1 MPGGFAARTS
11 KQKSTMKTKLLYSL
25 LALFIGFSLTS
36 CSDEEEYA
44 SSKDVLISDSNVV
57 TGTAEVNATS
67 AKFNGSVS
75 GLESQA
81 ASAYETGFLYGFAQ
95 DNLSEKVIATGE
107 AAAFQ
112 ASVSGTTGQTIYYQA
127 YVTLQGKVTYKGE
140 VLSAVLTNAKA
151 ITGGSELA
159 GNGAKLSATFA
170 ENAGCNAVGIIV
182 SGDANAEKAKLNGV
196 KFAGESESAATATVD
211 GLLPGKTYYYTAYI
225 DLGNGIVYGETKS
238 FTAPAASFDVE
249 EEFVDL
255 GLSTKWAKR
264 NIGASKPSDFGGL
277 FGFGDVIGF
286 NASINTADY
295 ASSNTYK
302 TISDVAYVAYDGKA
316 MLPTADEY
324 EELFRCCEVEW
335 TEEDGVSGYKF
346 SRNGKSIFLPCAGSR
361 TQSTFSGVGSD
372 GHYMTGSVNPSD
384 NQFYISYDFNS
395 SFNGRGSQP
404 VYAALSARAVT
415 TAKNVPFDKTK
426 LYQKWY
432 LDNGQDGKQH
442 IFEGPFTQF
451 GVHDTY
457 GTITNGEPN
466 IYENV
471 HWEMGK
477 DNGWIGYTYGKDYGY
492 MEFKEDGT
500 VNIHRIAEDG
510 TVTDE
515 VANYTLDENAK
526 TITIDKNVICANT
539 WLGTKSGTLNI
550 LSLNDNQLQIALPD
564 GDYGYSLNYYSE
576 TKRVADEAVNVSL
589 LCVDGNWG
597 GTWGTQVD
605 ALAPAELNGTHTFKY
620 EGSAASSMVFTLD
633 FDQLLAKY
641 PNATVS
647 ITDMKCDGKSIAFDG
662 NKFRYGDIEDNGKF
676 RVELF
681 NIWGKAAQGSKVD
694 SPFSDAGLVESDPA
708 FNFAE
713 SLEIT
718 YNINT
723 EGQATYTPNL
733 ITINPGWG
741 GDWGF
746 SDGTK
751 FDISINKETAMYEI
765 SQTSLSM
772 TINASGMDAG
782 SIMTFIETDKLFL
795 SFPNIKMS
803 LDKVVLDGQALS
815 GWDASKIVNTSADGG
830 GVKHRLELWNMFGET
845 SQGGCAFGTPTD
857 GVIKELGFAS
867 SMQLDFTI
875 KSLF

>member
-1 MPGGFAARTS
+1 M
-11 KQKSTMKTKLLYSL
+11 

-36 CSDEEEYA
+36 CSDEEEYT
-44 SSKDVLISDSNVV
+44 SNKGVLISDSNVV
-57 TGTAEVNATS
+57 TGTAEVSATS

-81 ASAYETGFLYGFAQ
+81 ASAYETGFLYGYAEN
-95 DNLSEKVIATGE
+95 NLSEKVIASGGSE
-107 AAAFQ
+107 FQ

-127 YVTLQGKVTYKGE
+127 YVTLQGKVTYKGQ
-140 VLSAVLTNAKA
+140 VLSTVLTNAKA
-151 ITGGSELA
+151 TTGRMEIV
-159 GNGAKLSATFA
+159 GNVATLTATFA

-182 SGDANAEKAKLNGV
+182 SGDENAEKAKLNGV
-196 KFAGESESAATATVD
+196 KFASESESSASVSID
-211 GLLPGKTYYYTAYI
+211 GLVPGKTYYYTAYI
-225 DLGNGIVYGETKS
+225 DLGNGMVYGETKA
-238 FTAPAASFDVE
+238 FMAPTQVAINVE

-264 NIGASKPSDFGGL
+264 NIGATKPTEFGGL

-286 NASINTADY
+286 NASIKPEDY
-295 ASSNTYK
+295 ASSSTYK
-302 TISDVAYVAYDGKA
+302 TAEDVAYVAYEGKA
-316 MLPTADEY
+316 MLPTADEF
-324 EELFRCCEVEW
+324 EELFSCCDYEW
-335 TEEDGVSGYKF
+335 TEQDGVQGYKF
-346 SRNGKSIFLPCAGSR
+346 TSRSNGNSIFLPCAGSR

-384 NQFYISYDFNS
+384 SKFYISYDFNS
-395 SFNGRGSQP
+395 SFNGRGTQP
-404 VYAALSARAVT
+404 VYAALSARAVS

-442 IFEGPFTQF
+442 VFEGPFTQF

-466 IYENV
+466 IYEDI

-477 DNGWIGYTYGKDYGY
+477 DQGWIGYTYGKDYGY

-510 TVTDE
+510 TVSDE
-515 VANYTLDENAK
+515 VANYSIDENAK
-526 TITIDKNVICANT
+526 TITIDKDVIAANT

-564 GDYGYSLNYYSE
+564 GAYGYSLNYYSDS
-576 TKRVADEAVNVSL
+576 KRIADEAISVNL
-589 LCVDGNWG
+589 LCVGGDWE

-605 ALAPAELNGTHTFKY
+605 AIAPAELNGTHTFKY
-620 EGSAASSMVFTLD
+620 EGACVSSMVFTLD
-633 FDQLLAKY
+633 FGQLLAKY
-641 PNATVS
+641 PNATVVV
-647 ITDMKCDGKSIAFDG
+647 TDMKCDGQSIAFDG
-662 NKFRYGDIEDNGKF
+662 NKFRYGDIENNGNY

-681 NIWGKAAQGSKVD
+681 NIWGKAAKSETVD
-694 SPFSDAGLVESDPA
+694 SPFSDAGFVNNDPA
-708 FNFAE
+708 FHFAE

-723 EGQATYTPNL
+723 EGQTTYTPNL
-733 ITINPGWG
+733 ITINPSWG
-741 GDWGF
+741 GDW
-746 SDGTK
+746 SYNDGTK
-751 FDISINKETAMYEI
+751 FNVAINPETAMYEL
-765 SQTSLSM
+765 SQTSFSM
-772 TINASGMDAG
+772 VLNADGMGDG
-782 SIMTFIETDKLFL
+782 SIMTFVETDMLYY
-795 SFPNIKMS
+795 SFPNIKMQ
-803 LDKVVLDGQALS
+803 LDKVVLDGQDLS
-815 GWDASKIVNTSADGG
+815 GWDASKIVNTSADGN
-830 GVKHRLELWNMFGET
+830 GVKHRLELWNTYGET
-845 SQGGCAFGTPTD
+845 RQGGCAFGTPEGD
-857 GVIKELGFAS
+857 VIKELAFTK

>member
-1 MPGGFAARTS
+1 M
-11 KQKSTMKTKLLYSL
+11 

-95 DNLSEKVIATGE
+95 DNLSEKVVATGE

-127 YVTLQGKVTYKGE
+127 YVTLQGKVTYKGQ

-151 ITGGSELA
+151 ITGASELV

-170 ENAGCNAVGIIV
+170 ENAGCNTVGIIV
-182 SGDANAEKAKLNGV
+182 SGDADVEKAKLNGV
-196 KFAGESESAATATVD
+196 KFASDSESAATATVD
-211 GLLPGKTYYYTAYI
+211 GLIPGKTYYYTAYI

-238 FTAPAASFDVE
+238 FTMPALADVNVD

-255 GLSTKWAKR
+255 GLSTKWAKH
-264 NIGASKPSDFGGL
+264 NIGAVKESDFGGL
-277 FGFGDVIGF
+277 FGFGDLIGF
-286 NASINTADY
+286 NSSINTADY
-295 ASSNTYK
+295 ASENIYK
-302 TISDVAYVAYDGKA
+302 TANDIAFVAYDGKA

-324 EELFRCCEVEW
+324 EELFRCCTSEWAEV
-335 TEEDGVSGYKF
+335 DGVKGYKF
-346 SRNGKSIFLPCAGSR
+346 TGPNGNSIFLPCAGSR
-361 TQSTFSGVGSD
+361 TQSNFSGVGAD
-372 GHYMTGSVNPSD
+372 GHYMTGSINPSD
-384 NQFYISYDFNS
+384 NQFCVSYDFNS
-395 SFNGRGSQP
+395 SFNARGSQP
-404 VYAALSARAVT
+404 VYTAMSVRAVT
-415 TAKNVPFDKTK
+415 TAKNVKFDKALLCKT
-426 LYQKWY
+426 WR
-432 LDNGQDGKQH
+432 LDLNADAKSFVWDGP
-442 IFEGPFTQF
+442 IYF
-451 GVHDTY
+451 Y
-457 GTITNGEPN
+457 GTDDNWGTISNNEPV
-466 IYENV
+466 IGGD
-471 HWEMGK
+471 HWSWLADYPGNSWLCEA
-477 DNGWIGYTYGKDYGY
+477 KDYGT
-492 MEFKEDGT
+492 MTFTEAGEVIIVDAEGNESKGT
-500 VNIHRIAEDG
+500 Y
-510 TVTDE
+510 TVDE
-515 VANYTLDENAK
+515 KTKKITFNGVDLLNPGNNELKDARVELPICSLTEN
-526 TITIDKNVICANT
+526 
-539 WLGTKSGTLNI
+539 G
-550 LSLNDNQLQIALPD
+550 LQIGAIRANDPCL
-564 GDYGYSLNYYSE
+564 LVFNYVSDDFYMASQ
-576 TKRVADEAVNVSL
+576 NIQVSL
-589 LCVDGNWG
+589 LCVGGDWN
-597 GTWGTQVD
+597 GTWGSQVD
-605 ALAPAELNGTHTFKY
+605 AIEPAKLNGSHTFKY
-620 EGSAASSMVFTLD
+620 EGACNGSMVFTLD
-633 FDQLLAKY
+633 FNELLAKF
-641 PNATVS
+641 PNTTVS

-662 NKFRYGDIEDNGKF
+662 SKFRYGDIENNGKF

-681 NIWGKAAQGSKVD
+681 NVWGKAAQGGKVD
-694 SPFSDAGLVESDPA
+694 SPFSNAGLVESDPA
-708 FNFAE
+708 FTFAE

-723 EGQATYTPNL
+723 EGQTTYTPNL

-741 GDWGF
+741 GDWSY

-751 FDISINKETAMYEI
+751 FNVAINPETALYEL
-765 SQTSLSM
+765 SQSSFSM
-772 TINASGMDAG
+772 VLNASGMDAG

-830 GVKHRLELWNMFGET
+830 GVKHRLELWNMYGET
-845 SQGGCAFGTPTD
+845 SQGGCAFGTPVD
-857 GVIKELGFAS
+857 GAIKELGFAS

>member
-1 MPGGFAARTS
+1 M
-11 KQKSTMKTKLLYSL
+11 
-25 LALFIGFSLTS
+25 FIGFSLTS
-36 CSDEEEYA
+36 CSDEENYA
-44 SSKDVLISDSNVV
+44 SNKGVLISDSNVV

-95 DNLSEKVIATGE
+95 DNLSEKVVASGD
-107 AAAFQ
+107 ASAFQ
-112 ASVSGTTGQTIYYQA
+112 ASVSGTTGQTIFYQA
-127 YVTLQGKVTYKGE
+127 YVTLQGKVTYKGQ
-140 VLSAVLTNAKA
+140 VLSTVLSNAKA
-151 ITGGSELA
+151 VTGGSELA

-170 ENAGCNAVGIIV
+170 DNAGCSAVGIIV
-182 SGDANAEKAKLNGV
+182 SGDDDTEKAKLNGV
-196 KFAGESESAATATVD
+196 KFASEPGASATATAD

-238 FTAPAASFDVE
+238 FTAPAQAEINLD

-277 FGFGDVIGF
+277 FGFGDVIGY
-286 NASINTADY
+286 NASINTEDY

-302 TISDVAYVAYDGKA
+302 TVNDVAHVAYDGKA

-324 EELFRCCEVEW
+324 EELFRCCDVEW

-346 SRNGKSIFLPCAGSR
+346 TSRSNSNSIFLPCAGSR

-384 NQFYISYDFNS
+384 SKFFISYDFNS
-395 SFNGRGSQP
+395 SFNGRGTQP
-404 VYAALSARAVT
+404 VYTALSARAVT

-442 IFEGPFTQF
+442 VFEGPFTQF

-466 IYENV
+466 IYEDI

-510 TVTDE
+510 SVTDE

-564 GDYGYSLNYYSE
+564 GAYGYSLNYYSE
-576 TKRVADEAVNVSL
+576 AKRVADEAVNVSL

-633 FDQLLAKY
+633 FGQLLAKY

-662 NKFRYGDIEDNGKF
+662 NKFRYGDIEDNGNF

-723 EGQATYTPNL
+723 EGQTTYTPNL
-733 ITINPGWG
+733 ITINPSWG
-741 GDWGF
+741 GDWGYN
-746 SDGTK
+746 DGTK
-751 FDISINKETAMYEI
+751 FNVAINKETAMYEL
-765 SQTSLSM
+765 SQTSFSM
-772 TINASGMDAG
+772 TLSVLGNDMLPG
-782 SIMTFIETDKLFL
+782 SIMTFIETDKLFMT
-795 SFPNIKMS
+795 FPNIKMQ
-803 LDKVVLDGQALS
+803 LDQITLDALPLE
-815 GWDASKIVNTSADGG
+815 GWDASKIVNTSADGNG
-830 GVKHRLELWNMFGET
+830 IKHRLELWNTYGET
-845 SQGGCAFGTPTD
+845 RNSGCAFGTPNGD
-857 GVIKELGFAS
+857 VIKELGFS
-867 SMQLDFTI
+867 KTMKLDFSI